1 MSLLAI
7 SSNGRFGS
15 LKLSALL
22 TVGALAFAACG
33 DSSGSGGEAGGG
45 GDGGAGAAGGSG
57 GGASASQTYVLVHGA
72 FAGGWSWERVMTQLE
87 ANGDEVITLDLPAHG
102 DDPTAPEQ
110 ATLQAYTDSVVAAL
124 DGASRPVVLV
134 GHSMGGLVVSQ
145 AAEAR
150 PEKVAK
156 LVYLAAFLVDDGT
169 SLLAAAANDP
179 ESTLQSFVTPSA
191 TTATLAPEG
200 VLGSFCSD
208 CSTEDAALIEDHLR
222 PEPLAGFTTPIAV
235 SAENWGSVPRFYIE
249 TLQDKA
255 IGPSKQ
261 AEFYTAL
268 PCERVL
274 SIDAGHCPFL
284 TQPEALVEAL
294 KSL

>member
-1 MSLLAI
+1 MSLLAT

-15 LKLSALL
+15 LKLAGLL
-22 TVGALAFAACG
+22 AGFTLAIAACG
-33 DSSGSGGEAGGG
+33 DSSGTGGEAGGG
-45 GDGGAGAAGGSG
+45 GSGGSGSEGGAG

-72 FAGGWSWERVMTQLE
+72 FAGGWSWERLVTQLE

-110 ATLQAYTDSVVAAL
+110 ATLQAYSDVVVEAL
-124 DGASRPVVLV
+124 DGASKPVVLV

-156 LVYLAAFLVDDGT
+156 LVYLAAFLVEDGT
-169 SLLAAAANDP
+169 SLLAAAGGDP
-179 ESTLQSFVTPSA
+179 ESTLQDFVA
-191 TTATLAPEG
+191 TDATSATLAPEG
-200 VLGSFCSD
+200 ILGSFCSD
-208 CSTEDAALIEDHLR
+208 CSADDAALIEEHLR
-222 PEPLAGFTTPIAV
+222 PEPLAGFTTPIKV
-235 SAENWGSVPRFYIE
+235 SAEKWGSVPRFYIE

-268 PCERVL
+268 PCEKVV

-284 TQPEALVEAL
+284 TQPEALFEAL
-294 KSL
+294 TDL

>member
-1 MSLLAI
+1 MSLLAT

-15 LKLSALL
+15 LKLAGLL
-22 TVGALAFAACG
+22 AGFTLAIAACG
-33 DSSGSGGEAGGG
+33 DSSGTGGEAGGG
-45 GDGGAGAAGGSG
+45 GSGGSGSEGGAG

-72 FAGGWSWERVMTQLE
+72 FAGGWSWERLVTQLE

-102 DDPTAPEQ
+102 DDPIAPEQ
-110 ATLQAYTDSVVAAL
+110 ATLQAYSDVVVEAL
-124 DGASRPVVLV
+124 DGASKPVVLV

-156 LVYLAAFLVDDGT
+156 LVYLAAFLVEDGT
-169 SLLAAAANDP
+169 SLLAAAGGDP
-179 ESTLQSFVTPSA
+179 ESTLQDFVA
-191 TTATLAPEG
+191 TDATSATLAPEG
-200 VLGSFCSD
+200 ILGSFCSD
-208 CSTEDAALIEDHLR
+208 CSADDAALIEEHLR
-222 PEPLAGFTTPIAV
+222 PEPLAGFTTPIKV
-235 SAENWGSVPRFYIE
+235 SAEKWGSVPRFYIE

-268 PCERVL
+268 PCEKVV

-284 TQPEALVEAL
+284 TQPEALFEAL
-294 KSL
+294 TDL